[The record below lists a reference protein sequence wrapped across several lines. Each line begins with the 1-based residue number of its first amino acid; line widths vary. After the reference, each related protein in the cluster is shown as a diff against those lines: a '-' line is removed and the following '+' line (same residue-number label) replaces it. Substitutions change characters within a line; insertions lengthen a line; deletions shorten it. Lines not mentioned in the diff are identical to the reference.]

1 MRNMDTSLE
10 IKALRNKMK
19 LNRKD
24 FCTYFEISYRT
35 VSDWE
40 TGKRTMP
47 MYLLKLMKYKV
58 RQEAIQ
64 QEVSKDDQRNN

>member
-1 MRNMDTSLE
+1 MDTSLE
-10 IKALRNKMK
+10 IKALRIKMK

-24 FCTYFEISYRT
+24 FCTYFEIPYRT

-47 MYLLKLMKYKV
+47 TYLLKLMKYKV